1 MPLIRTPMIGPT
13 KIYDSV
19 PTLSPD
25 EAADLIADAIVHR
38 PKRIATRIGTFA
50 SVLHALTPKMGEI
63 IMNTGFKMFP
73 DSAAAKGDKASK
85 PKVSTEQVAFAAI
98 MRGIHW

>member
-1 MPLIRTPMIGPT
+1 MIGPT

-19 PTLSPD
+19 PTLTPED
-25 EAADLIADAIVHR
+25 AADLIAEAIIYR
-38 PKRIATRIGTFA
+38 PKRIATRLGTFA
-50 SVLHALTPKMGEI
+50 QVLHALAPKMGEI
-63 IMNTGFKMFP
+63 IMNTGYKMFP
-73 DSAAAKGDKASK
+73 DSAAAKGKGAETEK